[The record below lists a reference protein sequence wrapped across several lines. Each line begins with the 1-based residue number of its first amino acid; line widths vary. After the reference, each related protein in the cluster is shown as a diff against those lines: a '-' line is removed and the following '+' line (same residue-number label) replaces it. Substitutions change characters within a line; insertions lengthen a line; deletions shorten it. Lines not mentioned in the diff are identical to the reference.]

1 MPARMMNYRSTRRW
15 ITVAI
20 VTEKIKGAIRCPI
33 CHKGKIIAYE
43 GSSGKA
49 SVGCPKCPGLLLV
62 DYDAMTAVPNTQCK
76 DAYKYAVNN

>member
-1 MPARMMNYRSTRRW
+1 M
-15 ITVAI
+15 AI

-49 SVGCPKCPGLLLV
+49 SVECPKCPGLLLV

-76 DAYKYAVNN
+76 NAYKYAVNN

>member
-1 MPARMMNYRSTRRW
+1 M
-15 ITVAI
+15 AI
-20 VTEKIKGAIRCPI
+20 VTEKIKGAIRCTI

-76 DAYKYAVNN
+76 NAYKYAVNN

>member
-1 MPARMMNYRSTRRW
+1 MQ
-15 ITVAI
+15 V
-20 VTEKIKGAIRCPI
+20 VKEKIKGVIICPI

-49 SVGCPKCPGLLLV
+49 SVGCTKCKSFLLV
-62 DYDAMTAVPNTQCK
+62 DYDKMEASRTEQCK

>member
-1 MPARMMNYRSTRRW
+1 M
-15 ITVAI
+15 AI

-62 DYDAMTAVPNTQCK
+62 DIDAMTAVPNTRCK
-76 DAYKYAVNN
+76 NAYKYAVNN

>member
-1 MPARMMNYRSTRRW
+1 MPNLSQR
-15 ITVAI
+15 
-20 VTEKIKGAIRCPI
+20 
-33 CHKGKIIAYE
+33 KIIAYE